1 MTSTLIIRDND
12 LILSPPDHPA
22 IIALKHFLEQRGPHI
37 DAMLCR
43 ACGHREALYSAS
55 LVSVASRR
63 PCDVLRLK
71 GGSEVVID
79 MLLGA
84 VGRTLRGFDDAPTP
98 ADIDAA
104 LLWHAARLSDLLP
117 ALPKA

>member
-1 MTSTLIIRDND
+1 MTSTFNTMEPES
-12 LILSPPDHPA
+12 ILSYPDHPA
-22 IIALKHFLEQRGPHI
+22 IIALKQFFEGRGPII
-37 DAMLCR
+37 DEMLCR
-43 ACGHREALYSAS
+43 ACGHREAFYSAS

-84 VGRTLRGFDDAPTP
+84 VGRTLRGFDDAWTP
-98 ADIDAA
+98 SDIDAA
-104 LLWHAARLSDLLP
+104 LLWHAARLSDLLL